1 MPDDKADS
9 LTWKELS
16 KSTFLDAKQQL
27 ECYRSSSEGKGCTL
41 NTPLSVLTLPPTYS
55 REDEGDY
62 VPQNAEL
69 LTSPPDST

>member
-27 ECYRSSSEGKGCTL
+27 
-41 NTPLSVLTLPPTYS
+41 
-55 REDEGDY
+55 
-62 VPQNAEL
+62 NAIEAL
-69 LTSPPDST
+69 VKERLYAEYTSQCSDIAPYLQQRGRR